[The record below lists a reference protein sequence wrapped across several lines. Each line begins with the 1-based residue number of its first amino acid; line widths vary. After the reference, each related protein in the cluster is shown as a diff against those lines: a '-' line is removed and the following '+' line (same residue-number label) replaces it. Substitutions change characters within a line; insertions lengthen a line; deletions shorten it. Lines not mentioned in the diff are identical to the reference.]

1 MEDIKIDVNLII
13 EEYEKIIAK
22 LTRESILT
30 KLENEE
36 LKKRLLECGK
46 E

>member
-1 MEDIKIDVNLII
+1 MNEIKIEVNLII

-22 LTRESILT
+22 LTRESIMN

-36 LKKRLLECGK
+36 LKKRLIECGK